1 VSELFT
7 HGYALLVGVDQS
19 SVDKWALP
27 DVAKDI
33 QALAEVFTHPQR
45 CAYPSDNV
53 QVISGQE
60 ATRQGILDGLD
71 WLQGRIQADAS
82 RDVTA
87 IVYYT
92 GHGWRDVSAA
102 PPEFYL
108 IPYDIREDKIRSRA
122 LRAADFNEAVGEL
135 KPQRLLVVL
144 DCCHAAG
151 MGVKDVL
158 PRPAGYVEAAVAPAT
173 LMAGEKAVAGP
184 GGKGLEQLALGK
196 GRAVLSSSSG
206 EESSYMRKDG
216 QMSIFTYHLI
226 EALTGHAQPQEGAT
240 EVLVSDLMSYVWRH
254 VPQSAR
260 ADWGAEQTPDYQVGG
275 NFPVALLLGGQ
286 GWSKG
291 QPAPDPLGAIEEEA
305 ETMRTIDT
313 GGGDFVGRDKTVHGD
328 EVRGD
333 KVTGDKVGGDK
344 IQVGNISGSSGVAIG
359 RGARATVTQGLSGD
373 EIAKLFDS
381 VYQRIEARP
390 EDPTVDKEEL
400 TETVQRIEAEVA
412 KGEAANP
419 TKVERWLRT
428 LAGMADDIFDVTA
441 ASLVSPAAG
450 IAAVIRK
457 VAAKA
462 REEAGQA

>member
-1 VSELFT
+1 
-7 HGYALLVGVDQS
+7 
-19 SVDKWALP
+19 
-27 DVAKDI
+27 
-33 QALAEVFTHPQR
+33 
-45 CAYPSDNV
+45 
-53 QVISGQE
+53 
-60 ATRQGILDGLD
+60 
-71 WLQGRIQADAS
+71 
-82 RDVTA
+82 
-87 IVYYT
+87 
-92 GHGWRDVSAA
+92 
-102 PPEFYL
+102 
-108 IPYDIREDKIRSRA
+108 
-122 LRAADFNEAVGEL
+122 
-135 KPQRLLVVL
+135 
-144 DCCHAAG
+144 
-151 MGVKDVL
+151 
-158 PRPAGYVEAAVAPAT
+158 
-173 LMAGEKAVAGP
+173 MAGEKAVAGP

-333 KVTGDKVGGDK
+333 KVMGDKVGGDK

-428 LAGMADDIFDVTA
+428 LASMADDIFEVTA